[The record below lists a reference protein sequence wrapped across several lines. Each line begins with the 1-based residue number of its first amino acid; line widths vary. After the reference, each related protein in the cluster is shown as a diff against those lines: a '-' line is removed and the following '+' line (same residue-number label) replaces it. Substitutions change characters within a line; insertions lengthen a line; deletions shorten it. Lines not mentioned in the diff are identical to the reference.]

1 MLADH
6 MDRSVLKHASTE
18 MLIET
23 ALECARLQADILES
37 DEDLTGEQLERL
49 IEIESLRDYVVH
61 LINWPSVNGL
71 EAVQEPLQQLQALDV
86 LNRNRLE
93 KRRTELIEQIDLL
106 KKRRNVAGKYMSFR

>member
-1 MLADH
+1 
-6 MDRSVLKHASTE
+6 MDKSVLKQADTE
-18 MLIET
+18 TLIET
-23 ALECARLQADILES
+23 ALECTRLQADILES
-37 DEDLTGEQLERL
+37 DEDLTEEQLERL

-61 LINWPSVNGL
+61 LIDWPIVNGL
-71 EAVQEPLQQLQALDV
+71 ETVKEPLQQLQALDV